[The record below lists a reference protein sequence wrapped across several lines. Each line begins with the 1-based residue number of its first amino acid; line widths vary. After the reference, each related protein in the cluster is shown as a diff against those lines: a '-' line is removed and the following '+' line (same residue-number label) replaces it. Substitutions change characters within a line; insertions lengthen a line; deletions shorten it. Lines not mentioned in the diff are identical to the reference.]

1 MTPDDAPLGAATPR
15 PPRKRP
21 PLRQRKSDIPLLLD
35 HFVKKYADQMGK
47 VIKGF
52 TPAASEILKNAEW
65 KGNVRELANV
75 VERAIILAQDQ
86 LIGVENLSPDFRGES
101 ASPLPAGDSFEE
113 SINHF
118 KKQLIL
124 NALQESGN
132 NKAEAARKLKISR
145 AYLFRLLNQL
155 GIR

>member
-1 MTPDDAPLGAATPR
+1 M
-15 PPRKRP
+15 
-21 PLRQRKSDIPLLLD
+21 
-35 HFVKKYADQMGK
+35 
-47 VIKGF
+47 
-52 TPAASEILKNAEW
+52 
-65 KGNVRELANV
+65 RELANV
-75 VERAIILAQDQ
+75 VERAVILTQDQ
-86 LIGVENLSPDFRGES
+86 FIDVENLPPDFRGEPES
-101 ASPLPAGDSFEE
+101 LIPAGDSFEE

-132 NKAEAARKLKISR
+132 NKAEAARRLRISR

>member
-1 MTPDDAPLGAATPR
+1 
-15 PPRKRP
+15 
-21 PLRQRKSDIPLLLD
+21 
-35 HFVKKYADQMGK
+35 MGK
-47 VIKGF
+47 VIKGL
-52 TPAASEILKNAEW
+52 TPEASEILVNCIW

-75 VERAIILAQDQ
+75 VERAVILAQDQ
-86 LIGVENLSPDFRGES
+86 LIGVENLPPDFRGEP
-101 ASPLPAGDSFEE
+101 APLIPSDDSFEE

-155 GIR
+155 GLRNV

>member
-1 MTPDDAPLGAATPR
+1 MTYISLFPSLSEA
-15 PPRKRP
+15 
-21 PLRQRKSDIPLLLD
+21 KSIEFSVVSVIVNTASLASVIP
-35 HFVKKYADQMGK
+35 ASE
-47 VIKGF
+47 
-52 TPAASEILKNAEW
+52 ASEILTNYEW

-75 VERAIILAQDQ
+75 VERAVILAQGN
-86 LIGVENLSPDFRGES
+86 LIGVENLPPDFRGEP
-101 ASPLPAGDSFEE
+101 ASPIPASDSFEE
-113 SINHF
+113 SIIFF

-145 AYLFRLLNQL
+145 TYLFRLLNQL